1 MGNQGSGS
9 KRQNINQNQ
18 QLLLKRQTTIANYNK
33 RLLEILFQVLAKK
46 KRSERWFCIRV
57 KQVTTLVMIIVKL
70 CHGKKCF

>member
-18 QLLLKRQTTIANYNK
+18 QLLLKRQTIIANYNK

-46 KRSERWFCIRV
+46 KEAKDGFVSV
-57 KQVTTLVMIIVKL
+57 
-70 CHGKKCF
+70 